1 MAEDLS
7 TTIRTDA
14 PVTSVTIYGD
24 RATIARRITVSLTGN
39 EREIAI
45 ENLPAGMLVDSIRA
59 SGEGSVAVK
68 ILGVRS
74 ELMFFEEPIA
84 DRLAELEAEDRRLER
99 QQQSWQAKLDAAN
112 REHVYLQD
120 LIKNTPQRRRLP
132 PIAEIVNLLDFTT
145 SRQGECSDR
154 LLDYQERISL
164 LRSQRSV
171 LSQQIQQL
179 KTPRSQESYTI
190 FTTIA
195 AAAAG
200 EFTLE
205 IEYTTFGASWRPLYD
220 LRVDSP
226 TKTIVL
232 GYLAEISQNT
242 GEDWQDIQL
251 ILSTAKPALGSLP
264 PKLEPWYI
272 DIERPAPP
280 PQLMMRARDVT
291 MAGMPPPPAPGMDL
305 AYVGE
310 SWEDFSDMDIV
321 TDNLAKPKP
330 VAATKNLATIERT
343 NSVVTFKIDRSGN
356 IPSDGNPRQVT
367 ILTATYPCEFNY
379 IAIPKLVSFAYLQA
393 KSTNPQNGSTLLPGS
408 ANIYRDN
415 TFVGTTSIPNIAP
428 GQELTL
434 DLGIDESLEIE
445 RELIERQVEKKF
457 LGSNRR
463 MTFAYRVKINN
474 LLPQV
479 ANLTLR
485 EQIPKSRREQ
495 IEVKLQNTSP
505 NIPPSEMGLLEW
517 RLELSPNAK
526 REVTYQF
533 AIEYPNQSTIVGL
546 EDEK

>member
-1 MAEDLS
+1 MIEDIS

-24 RATIARRITVSLTGN
+24 RATISRRITVSLTGQ

-45 ENLPAGMLVDSIRA
+45 ENLPAGMSVDSIRA

-74 ELMFFEEPIA
+74 ELIFFEEPIA
-84 DRLAELEAEDRRLER
+84 DRLAELEAEDRQLDR
-99 QQQSWQAKLDAAN
+99 QQQSWQAKLDATN

-120 LIKNTPQRRRLP
+120 LLKSATNNTRRLP
-132 PIAEIVNLLDFTT
+132 PIAEIANLLDFTT

-154 LLDYQERISL
+154 LLDYQERIRL

-171 LSQQIQQL
+171 LSSQIQQL
-179 KTPRSQESYTI
+179 KTPRARESYTI
-190 FTTIA
+190 FTTIVA
-195 AAAAG
+195 NAAG

-280 PQLMMRARDVT
+280 PMMMRARTVAAT
-291 MAGMPPPPAPGMDL
+291 VPSPAPQMDL

-310 SWEDFSDMDIV
+310 SLENFSDMDTIA
-321 TDNLAKPKP
+321 DNLAKP

-379 IAIPKLVSFAYLQA
+379 LAIPKLVSFAYLQA
-393 KSTNPQNGSTLLPGS
+393 KSTNPQNGSTLLPGL

-445 RELIERQVEKKF
+445 RELIERQVEKKL
-457 LGSNRR
+457 LGSDRR
-463 MTFAYRVKINN
+463 ITLAYRVKINN
-474 LLPQV
+474 LLPSI

-505 NIPPSEMGLLEW
+505 NIPPGEMGLLEW

-546 EDEK
+546 EAEN